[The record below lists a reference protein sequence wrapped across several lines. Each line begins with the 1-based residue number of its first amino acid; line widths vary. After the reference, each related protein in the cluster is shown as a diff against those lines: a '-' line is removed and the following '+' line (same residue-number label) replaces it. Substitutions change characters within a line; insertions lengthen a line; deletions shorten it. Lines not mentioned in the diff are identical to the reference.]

1 MNQNR
6 IRNMENAMQVKMTAF
21 RIYDG
26 TFTIIIKTEHVLLSA
41 VLLSELHIENNEK
54 GRQMLKRGSSGNV
67 Y

>member
-6 IRNMENAMQVKMTAF
+6 IRDMANAMQMKMTAF

-26 TFTIIIKTEHVLLSA
+26 TCTIIIKKEHALLST
-41 VLLSELHIENNEK
+41 VLLSELHIQNNEK
-54 GRQMLKRGSSGNV
+54 GMQMLNRGSSGNI